1 MYTFCPHC
9 SAVFKVSATH
19 LGKAGGLARCGEC
32 RQIYSVIDYLYE
44 DLTTA
49 HMAMAEAEA
58 ATKVEED
65 AGLGEDAVPT
75 EDAAPEEDVEALH
88 GVEVEAA
95 ADADWEGVVPAEP
108 LTRPIFTGSRHQP
121 STSMKHIVS
130 GAGIGLMLLLLALQ
144 WVYFNRAE
152 LAQYA
157 STRPTLERF
166 CELLR
171 CELPLRVDLA
181 RVQMIQRD
189 VRRHPEVE
197 DALLINASFE
207 NRADFVQSY
216 PILEVSFT
224 DRSGVPVAMRRFH
237 PSEYLAEGT
246 DLVAGMAANV
256 PLQVVLE
263 VQDPGEAATSFQ
275 FGFL

>member
-9 SAVFKVSATH
+9 FAVFRVSASH

-44 DLTTA
+44 DLITA
-49 HMAMAEAEA
+49 RMALA
-58 ATKVEED
+58 
-65 AGLGEDAVPT
+65 
-75 EDAAPEEDVEALH
+75 
-88 GVEVEAA
+88 EVEATA
-95 ADADWEGVVPAEP
+95 KSGEGADAGADEAGLTGPQAGAAAEDDWDGVAAAEP
-108 LTRPIFTGSRHQP
+108 LARPIFTGSRERP
-121 STSMKHIVS
+121 STPMKHLVS

-144 WVYFNRAE
+144 WVYFNRTD
-152 LAQYA
+152 LAGDA
-157 STRPTLERF
+157 RWRPALERY
-166 CELLR
+166 CTLLR
-171 CELPLRVDLA
+171 CDLPLRTDLA

-197 DALLINASFE
+197 DALLINATFE
-207 NRADFVQSY
+207 NRADFVQPY
-216 PILEVSFT
+216 PVLEVSFT
-224 DRSGVPVAMRRFH
+224 DRSGIPVAMRRFL
-237 PSEYLAEGT
+237 PSEYLAAGT
-246 DLVAGMAANV
+246 DLAAGLPSNL

>member
-9 SAVFKVSATH
+9 SAVFKVSAAH

-58 ATKVEED
+58 ASESKAKTKAAD
-65 AGLGEDAVPT
+65 GEDAVPEADAEGLPEPEVEPAE
-75 EDAAPEEDVEALH
+75 EDASADEA
-88 GVEVEAA
+88 EV
-95 ADADWEGVVPAEP
+95 EP
-108 LTRPIFTGSRHQP
+108 LTQPVYIGSREQP
-121 STSMKHIVS
+121 SSSMKHIVS
-130 GAGIGLMLLLLALQ
+130 GAGIVLMLLALALQ

-152 LAQYA
+152 LAGYA
-157 STRPTLERF
+157 GWRPYLERY

-171 CELPLRVDLA
+171 CELPLRTDLA
-181 RVQMIQRD
+181 RIQIIQRD
-189 VRRHPEVE
+189 VRKHPEVE
-197 DALLINASFE
+197 GALLINASFE

-216 PILEVSFT
+216 PVLEVSFT
-224 DRSGVPVAMRRFH
+224 DRSGVPVAMRRFR
-237 PSEYLAEGT
+237 PAEYLTEGA
-246 DLVAGMAANV
+246 DLAAGMAANV

-263 VQDPGEAATSFQ
+263 VQDPGEAAASYQ